1 MVKVS
6 PEKDEIN
13 IEDSASVQTFC
24 NRYIVEESLVKKYLE
39 HLNHL
44 EMMSE
49 NRKMLKKIKNSKE
62 NTVSYEE
69 FD

>member
-1 MVKVS
+1 MFKVS

-13 IEDSASVQTFC
+13 IEDSASVQTFW
-24 NRYIVEESLVKKYLE
+24 NWYIVEESLVKKYLE

-49 NRKMLKKIKNSKE
+49 NRKMLKKNKNSKE

>member
-1 MVKVS
+1 MFKVS

-13 IEDSASVQTFC
+13 IEDFASVQTFC

>member
-1 MVKVS
+1 MFKVS

-13 IEDSASVQTFC
+13 IEDSASVQTSC

>member
-1 MVKVS
+1 MFKVS

-13 IEDSASVQTFC
+13 IEDFASVQTFC
-24 NRYIVEESLVKKYLE
+24 NRYIVEESLVKKYQE

-49 NRKMLKKIKNSKE
+49 NRKMLKKNKNSKE

>member
-1 MVKVS
+1 MFKVS
-6 PEKDEIN
+6 PEQDEIN

>member
-1 MVKVS
+1 MFKVS